1 MRNQRVR
8 MAPLRNSP
16 LLFMEAS
23 MQAIRTSREAALSA
37 AAGLPLQLHHTKRTI
52 CRIRFPFFHLLTCL
66 LLISIGTLV
75 DSSAAQSSSV
85 VVDVASPQ
93 APMRHGA
100 TGWLYGLGAP
110 GIPSESLVAPLGPG
124 IAAQKPPAGL
134 QHPAGDALLVA
145 PDYRAAGGKEM
156 QIYIQ
161 DIYPTWPY
169 DQLGMDDYVGKIKTV
184 VHQVEQTGDP
194 GFFVYVPFN
203 EPDNN
208 WYGYSGDTLQR
219 FLADWKAA
227 VLAIRSIDKQAR
239 IAGPNFEHFKPD
251 TYRQFFTFARDN
263 HVLPNEVTW
272 HELHD
277 DFFTDWY
284 SRYATYRE
292 IEKQLGIAPLP
303 IVINE
308 YAREK
313 GDLAVPGNLVQWIA
327 RFETS
332 GVDACLAFW
341 TPSGTLS
348 DLVARTWTN
357 RPTGAWWLY
366 QLYGQMTG
374 KRVAVNNAG
383 ANAIGLQALA
393 SYDETKKQARVL
405 FGGKA
410 NDIEIKVHGL
420 TSIPDLRSKVHVSLW
435 RIDSSGIEPTTGPEL
450 MSTENRPASA
460 GDLTLTVT
468 NANLTSAY
476 YAIISPAFDEP
487 KSQERSYLAAY
498 ATLSGH
504 AAPVF
509 TGGKASVAGDGAV
522 EFIVQVPEDG
532 FYRLSPH
539 YALTREHGAVPD
551 LAFTLNGSALNLSS
565 NPSAAPHGAASTAFL
580 PGGINRVRISVRPG
594 VAIES
599 LDLAPARGEI
609 ATYDAPA
616 ALESQ
621 SVDFEGVN
629 VPATGDYMLIVN
641 YANDDHA
648 HGGQIE
654 DFADI
659 LVNNAPPKRSY
670 FKNTFD
676 ANVCRTAV
684 IPITL
689 NAGKN
694 TIRLTH
700 PEDGQLPHIARI
712 QIAVSALTPR

>member
-1 MRNQRVR
+1 
-8 MAPLRNSP
+8 
-16 LLFMEAS
+16 
-23 MQAIRTSREAALSA
+23 MQAIRTSREVALPAATR
-37 AAGLPLQLHHTKRTI
+37 LPRELLLTKRTI
-52 CRIRFPFFHLLTCL
+52 FRIRSSFCRLLSCL

-85 VVDVASPQ
+85 VVDVSSSQ

-110 GIPSESLVAPLGPG
+110 GIPSESMVAPLSPG

-145 PDYRAAGGKEM
+145 PGYRAAGGKEM

-169 DQLGMDDYVGKIKTV
+169 DKLGMDDYIGKIKTV

-194 GFFVYVPFN
+194 DFFVYVPFN

-219 FLADWKAA
+219 FLADWKSA
-227 VLAIRSIDKQAR
+227 VLAIRSIDKRAR

-263 HVLPNEVTW
+263 HVLPDEVTW

-284 SRYATYRE
+284 SRYSTYRE

-366 QLYGQMTG
+366 QWYGQMTG

-383 ANAIGLQALA
+383 ANAIGLQAIA

-410 NDIEIKVHGL
+410 NDIEIKLHGF
-420 TSIPDLRSKVHVSLW
+420 TSIPGLESKVHVSLW

-450 MSTENRPASA
+450 MSTENRSISA

-468 NANLTSAY
+468 NANATSAY
-476 YAIISPAFDEP
+476 YAIVSPVFDEP
-487 KSQERSYLAAY
+487 KSQEPSYLAAY
-498 ATLSGH
+498 ATLYGH
-504 AAPVF
+504 AAPIF
-509 TGGKASVAGDGAV
+509 TGGNASVSGDGAV

-539 YALTREHGAVPD
+539 YALTRGHGMAPD
-551 LAFTLNGSALNLSS
+551 LAFTLNGSALKLS
-565 NPSAAPHGAASTAFL
+565 PDPPATPHGAASTAFL
-580 PGGINRVRISVRPG
+580 PGGINRVRIGVRPG

-599 LDLAPARGEI
+599 LDLSPAHGEI
-609 ATYDAPA
+609 VAYDAPA
-616 ALESQ
+616 SSASK
-621 SVDFEGVN
+621 SVDFEGITVA
-629 VPATGDYMLIVN
+629 ATGDYMLIVN

-659 LVNNAPPKRSY
+659 IVNNAPPKRSY
-670 FKNTFD
+670 FKNTFG
-676 ANVCRTAV
+676 ANVFRTTV

-694 TIRLTH
+694 AIRFTH
-700 PEDGQLPHIARI
+700 PQDGQLPHIARI
-712 QIAVSALTPR
+712 QIAAAALTPR